1 MKTDG
6 YIFTPELLQWRYFH
20 RPVVVQVL
28 VHVLLSSAHNEA
40 SAATLSY
47 RDMALQLHTTVKTIR
62 VAIDVLIAEKIIT
75 KCSAPRASTKLYVN
89 SSHPLSHCII
99 PWQRDQGA
107 QATAQ
112 YGAQIGAHTRAQI
125 SQLQQSENQ
134 GCKVYYQDERGTDWG
149 AVMGIDGAQPR
160 AQQKRG
166 AQQKAQSRAQ
176 ISQLQ
181 QSENQGCKVYYQD
194 ERGTDWGAVMG
205 IDGAQPRAQQ
215 KRGAQQKAQ
224 SRAQISQSQTS
235 DNQDSYK
242 DLDETKG
249 TDKDKAKGTLAREGK
264 KEKTET
270 KENLSPEPPLKEK
283 KEKKE
288 RRQERAHT
296 QTQKKEKEK
305 KVEDSEIKFAEVL
318 RLFNRLFLGTQVK
331 PISKMT
337 PDRKKLVA
345 KFISDYSYEEVETML
360 RKALNSDLLSGRKDG
375 GCYISFNWLFNPKN
389 YEPLMEGTF
398 DNPTVAASAKKKP
411 QPASSPVAS
420 APPQPQ
426 HEETNEEIEA
436 RLRQKEERKKAIERE
451 QTEALRQK
459 YLGWIEASK
468 KNPDGSM
475 AKMVRKAY
483 KDGKLAELGIT
494 WNPSVAEEEQSLAD
508 LDDQTQSYLQSLLS
522 D

>member
-28 VHVLLSSAHNEA
+28 IHVLLSSAHNEA

-47 RDMALQLHTTVKTIR
+47 RDLALQLHTTVKTIR

-107 QATAQ
+107 QVTAHF
-112 YGAQIGAHTRAQI
+112 GAQIGAQSRAQV
-125 SQLQQSENQ
+125 QSPEPPLNK
-134 GCKVYYQDERGTDWG
+134 GDSEDSETNKGTDKG
-149 AVMGIDGAQPR
+149 TIKGTNRAQSRAQPKQGAQPR
-160 AQQKRG
+160 
-166 AQQKAQSRAQ
+166 AQSRAQ
-176 ISQLQ
+176 ISH
-181 QSENQGCKVYYQD
+181 SETPLNKG
-194 ERGTDWGAVMG
+194 
-205 IDGAQPRAQQ
+205 
-215 KRGAQQKAQ
+215 
-224 SRAQISQSQTS
+224 
-235 DNQDSYK
+235 DSE
-242 DLDETKG
+242 DLEIVKG
-249 TDKDKAKGTLAREGK
+249 TDNGIAKGTEVREK
-264 KEKTET
+264 KEI
-270 KENLSPEPPLKEK
+270 KENLSPETPIKENKQRKEK
-283 KEKKE
+283 
-288 RRQERAHT
+288 AHP

-305 KVEDSEIKFAEVL
+305 KSGDAETQFSEVL

-337 PDRKKLVA
+337 PDRKKLVT
-345 KFISDYSYEEVETML
+345 KFISDYSFEDIEPML
-360 RKALNSDLLSGRKDG
+360 RKALDSDLLSGRKDG

-398 DNPTVAASAKKKP
+398 DNPTVAASAGKKP
-411 QPASSPVAS
+411 QPSSSPS
-420 APPQPQ
+420 PSPPQPQ
-426 HEETNEEIEA
+426 REETNEEIEA
-436 RLRQKEERKKAIERE
+436 RLRMKEERKKELVKE

-459 YLGWIEASK
+459 YLGWIEAAK

-475 AKMVRKAY
+475 AQMVKDAY
-483 KDGKLAELGIT
+483 KNGTLAKLGIDWT
-494 WNPSVAEEEQSLAD
+494 PPVEEETKNLLD
-508 LDDQTQSYLQSLLS
+508 LDDKTQNYLQSLLS